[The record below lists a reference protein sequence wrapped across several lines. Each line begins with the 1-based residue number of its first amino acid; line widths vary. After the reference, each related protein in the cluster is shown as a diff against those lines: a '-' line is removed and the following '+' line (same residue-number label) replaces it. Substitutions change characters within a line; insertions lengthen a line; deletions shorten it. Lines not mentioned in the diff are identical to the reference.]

1 MRTGLAGAGV
11 LITRPAG
18 QCEHLA
24 GLVSEHGGVAVVFPA
39 MDIEPTPA
47 AAGWPQALPPPGD
60 FDLFIFISRNAVRFG
75 ARHLPADSAAR
86 VAAVGP
92 STARSLV
99 DLGIDIGVVPELGF
113 TSEALLAHP
122 RLQRVAGQRI
132 LIVRGQGGRELL
144 ASALQE
150 RGAEV
155 HYLEVYRRSLAGPD
169 ASATERVRDALAR
182 GSIRFVTATSVQTLE
197 NLLHL
202 LGSGADALLRGAQ
215 LVTASDRV
223 VKMACQHGIPA
234 AQAAGPSDEDLLAL
248 MLELSTAPA
257 GRSS

>member
-1 MRTGLAGAGV
+1 MSAGLAGAGV

-24 GLVSEHGGVAVVFPA
+24 GLVREHGGTAVVFPA
-39 MDIEPTPA
+39 MDIEPTA
-47 AAGWPQALPPPGD
+47 AANRWPTRLPPPAD

-75 ARHLPADSAAR
+75 ARHLPADSASR

-92 STARSLV
+92 STARSLTEQ
-99 DLGIDIGVVPELGF
+99 GIAIGVVPELGF

-122 RLQRVAGQRI
+122 RLTRVAGQRI

-144 ASALQE
+144 ASVLRE
-150 RGAEV
+150 RGATV
-155 HYLEVYRRSLAGPD
+155 HYLEVYRRSLAGQD
-169 ASATERVRDALAR
+169 AAATERARDALAGR
-182 GSIRFVTATSVQTLE
+182 TIRFVTATSVQTLE
-197 NLLHL
+197 NLRRL
-202 LGSGADALLRGAQ
+202 LGAGADALLQGAQ

-223 VKMACQHGIPA
+223 VKMASQHGIPA

-257 GRSS
+257 GKSS